1 MDEKKKKYETEKG
14 DASEEITETGW
25 AWMVLIGCFCCR
37 ALTDGLI
44 SSLGVFI
51 ISWQD
56 HFSGSLT
63 KLTWITSLLWGL
75 ECMLGKK
82 SLFFDWK
89 SGCLEVTR
97 CLVVPCWGGLT
108 LTWYTF
114 ICLPFELLY
123 HKIQY
128 RKDFNQKLGVFWA
141 NYCKKSMQF
150 KIVHWWMND
159 WVKIGRESPIFE
171 VQQAHPH
178 SICLVRCYLNWSSIL
193 VRLTACCSWCEKSG
207 FNLNQNWWYLWVG
220 ELEMTCSTYSQKGNL
235 CFKWGHC
242 WLLKHNL

>member
-1 MDEKKKKYETEKG
+1 MVIKLKFHIFFRKNINRVSCIPGEYWKLDNRHLTNKMDEKKKKYETEKG

-97 CLVVPCWGGLT
+97 CLVVPCWGGVWHWHGIHLYAY
-108 LTWYTF
+108 LLSYF
-114 ICLPFELLY
+114 ITKF
-123 HKIQY
+123 
-128 RKDFNQKLGVFWA
+128 
-141 NYCKKSMQF
+141 S
-150 KIVHWWMND
+150 
-159 WVKIGRESPIFE
+159 IGRILIRNWVYFE
-171 VQQAHPH
+171 QIIVKKA
-178 SICLVRCYLNWSSIL
+178 
-193 VRLTACCSWCEKSG
+193 CSWKLYTDGWMIGWKLVEKVQFSK
-207 FNLNQNWWYLWVG
+207 
-220 ELEMTCSTYSQKGNL
+220 CSRHIHIR
-235 CFKWGHC
+235 FV
-242 WLLKHNL
+242 